1 MLNKVIWFC
10 ISLLTMLSFPM
21 ATVAESAIV
30 TMSDVSV
37 PQVSSEVV
45 QPKSN
50 EEIRQWYSDT
60 VDKIPDLNEQWIAE
74 GVSVEERAK
83 RAHDIRHDARVKAR
97 EMMQNKQ
104 EVADL
109 QARDAEKYGNP
120 DGPTFEYLVEKN
132 RQKGLEGDAVYE
144 AIIGSANRTNREYN
158 EKYGVKK
165 ENASQ

>member
-10 ISLLTMLSFPM
+10 ISLLTMLSVPM
-21 ATVAESAIV
+21 TTVAESAVV
-30 TMSDVSV
+30 TMSDVSA
-37 PQVSSEVV
+37 PQVSSEAV

-50 EEIRQWYSDT
+50 EEIRQWYNDT

-104 EVADL
+104 EVVDL
-109 QARDAEKYGNP
+109 QARDTEKYGNP

-132 RQKGLEGDAVYE
+132 RQKGLEGDAIYE